1 VYEEVKERNPAPQ
14 YPALHLRLVPKVY
27 TDKKENKI
35 FLISKEIQKR
45 AVAKSYMTF
54 GLLIYN

>member
-14 YPALHLRLVPKVY
+14 YPALHLRFVPTVY

-35 FLISKEIQKR
+35 FLTYKEIQKGV
-45 AVAKSYMTF
+45 VAK
-54 GLLIYN
+54 LCDERPPHI